1 MSNEK
6 KLAAKFDSLEETQKQ
21 ILAILKNSYSKKKY
35 LTYKE
40 ASEYL
45 GITVEGL
52 KTRIKRGQ
60 MFKVANNNRPLIA
73 FTEIE
78 RFLNSQNPK
87 ILRDL
92 AG

>member
-1 MSNEK
+1 MSSFN
-6 KLAAKFDSLEETQKQ
+6 SLEQKIDQ
-21 ILAILKNSYSKKKY
+21 LISNKNQKGTKKY

-60 MFKVANNNRPLIA
+60 MFKVVNNNRPLIA
-73 FTEIE
+73 FSEIE

-87 ILRDL
+87 IIREI

>member
-1 MSNEK
+1 MSNDK
-6 KLAAKFDSLEETQKQ
+6 ILLSKFNSLEQKIDQLLANKRQKET
-21 ILAILKNSYSKKKY
+21 KKY
-35 LTYKE
+35 YTYAE
-40 ASEYL
+40 ASEHL

-73 FTEIE
+73 FSEIE

>member
-1 MSNEK
+1 MSSYKRLLSKIDGLEK
-6 KLAAKFDSLEETQKQ
+6 KIDQLP
-21 ILAILKNSYSKKKY
+21 SKKQNEIKKY
-35 LTYKE
+35 FTYKE

-60 MFKVANNNRPLIA
+60 MYKVANNNRPLIA
-73 FTEIE
+73 FSEIE

-92 AG
+92 KI

>member
-1 MSNEK
+1 MS
-6 KLAAKFDSLEETQKQ
+6 KFDSLEKKIDQ
-21 ILAILKNSYSKKKY
+21 LASKKQKETKKY
-35 LTYKE
+35 FTYLE

-60 MFKVANNNRPLIA
+60 MFKVANNSRPLIA
-73 FTEIE
+73 FSEIE

>member
-1 MSNEK
+1 MSNYK
-6 KLAAKFDSLEETQKQ
+6 KLLISVGSLEQKIDQLITSKRQKET
-21 ILAILKNSYSKKKY
+21 KKY
-35 LTYKE
+35 FTYKE
-40 ASEYL
+40 ASELL

-60 MFKVANNNRPLIA
+60 MYKVANNNRPLIV
-73 FTEIE
+73 FSEIE

-87 ILRDL
+87 IPRDL

>member
-1 MSNEK
+1 MSNYK
-6 KLAAKFDSLEETQKQ
+6 KLLISVGSLEQKIDQLITSKRQKET
-21 ILAILKNSYSKKKY
+21 KKY
-35 LTYKE
+35 FTYKE

-45 GITVEGL
+45 GISVEGL

-73 FTEIE
+73 FSEIE

-87 ILRDL
+87 ILRDF

>member
-1 MSNEK
+1 MSNYK
-6 KLAAKFDSLEETQKQ
+6 RLLSSFNSLEQKIDQ
-21 ILAILKNSYSKKKY
+21 LISNKNQKGTKKY

-60 MFKVANNNRPLIA
+60 MFKVVNNNRPLIA
-73 FTEIE
+73 FSEIE

-87 ILRDL
+87 IIREI

>member
-1 MSNEK
+1 MSNNK
-6 KLAAKFDSLEETQKQ
+6 KLLSYLNCLEQKIDLLLSNKKQKET
-21 ILAILKNSYSKKKY
+21 KKY

-40 ASEYL
+40 ASELL

-60 MFKVANNNRPLIA
+60 MYKVANNNRPLIA
-73 FTEIE
+73 FSEIE

-87 ILRDL
+87 ITRDL
-92 AG
+92 VG